1 MRLIPSVA
9 LSFVV
14 GFVLPAA
21 PVLLFASPAAALVVQ
36 APAAPAPP
44 ARAAEAEVVAY
55 LQAHVVAGQ
64 PLVVSD
70 LYNNVFTAAAQRAA
84 LNRLFNTFFKI
95 PLFVAQ
101 YQKAA
106 GKPPSLKEI
115 GEQFQ
120 FGIAGET
127 ALMLRIMESDPRLP
141 KFLERDA
148 ASGEIRRVD
157 VDAILASP
165 QFGKSLERTI
175 TGFEGREA
183 PAFEIE
189 SWDGAKLSS
198 ASLAGK
204 PQLLY
209 FWFTNCPPCLRTS
222 PIVAALDKEFRA
234 QGLQV
239 VGVNADRV
247 LELPYDDSVRRAY
260 RDKIGAT
267 YVQAHL
273 SEEMQEAYG
282 SVSVFPTLFVVDAR
296 GIVTKQFVNAPTR
309 EAVAGAVRQAM
320 GRAGS

>member
-1 MRLIPSVA
+1 MRVLPSFA
-9 LSFVV
+9 LSFVL
-14 GFVLPAA
+14 GFALPALA
-21 PVLLFASPAAALVVQ
+21 QAHAAAV
-36 APAAPAPP
+36 PP
-44 ARAAEAEVVAY
+44 ARSAEAEVVAY
-55 LQAHVVAGQ
+55 LQAHVVAGK
-64 PLVVSD
+64 PVVVSD
-70 LYNNVFTAAAQRAA
+70 LYNNVFTSAPQRAA

-95 PLFVAQ
+95 PLYAAQ

-106 GKPPSLKEI
+106 GKPPSLKEV
-115 GEQFQ
+115 GEQFH
-120 FGIAGET
+120 FEIPGET
-127 ALMLRIMESDPRLP
+127 ELMLRIMESDPRLP

-157 VDAILASP
+157 VEAILANP

-189 SWDGAKLSS
+189 SWDGAQLSS
-198 ASLAGK
+198 VALAGK

-222 PIVAALDKEFRA
+222 PIIVALDKEFRA

-247 LELPYDDSVRRAY
+247 LELPYDDSVRSAY
-260 RDKIGAT
+260 RAKVGAT
-267 YVQAHL
+267 YRQAHL
-273 SEEMQEAYG
+273 SEAMQEAYG
-282 SVSVFPTLFVVDAR
+282 SVSVFPTIFVVDGR
-296 GIVTKQFVNAPTR
+296 GIVIKQFVNAPTQA
-309 EAVAGAVRQAM
+309 AVADAIREAM